1 MTFHQPSPH
10 LPKRRPDAGFYRYPG
25 RASAEIRLF
34 CFPFAGGNAQDF
46 QPLASKLPPW
56 IEPVGIDYPGRRSR
70 FGEAPVMRL
79 DELVQDLAI
88 GIRALLDRPF
98 AFYGHSNGA
107 LVAFE
112 LARRL
117 PRMYFRAPERLIL
130 GAKRSPMLGP
140 EDPMHRLPR
149 EDFIARLRDYQG
161 TPDQVLASTELMDVY
176 LPILRADFAL
186 SETYQLTDPTPVEMP
201 LHAIAGTRDALAPPW
216 MMAAWEPLTNKSFDL
231 SELDDGHFFLSGL
244 PDLLARRIGLLLAEP
259 PAPLTLTAPRNERKQ
274 QCRSI

>member
-1 MTFHQPSPH
+1 MRAPSAP
-10 LPKRRPDAGFYRYPG
+10 PKRQPDAGFYRYPG
-25 RASAEIRLF
+25 HATARMRLF
-34 CFPFAGGNAQDF
+34 CFPFAGGNALDF
-46 QPLASKLPPW
+46 QPLAEKLPPW

-70 FGEAPVMRL
+70 FGEAPLMRL

-88 GIRALLDRPF
+88 GIRGLLDRPF

-117 PRMYFRAPERLIL
+117 PRMYFRTPERLIL
-130 GAKRSPMLGP
+130 GAKRSPTLGA

-161 TPDQVLASTELMDVY
+161 TPDQVLASAELMDVF

-186 SETYQLTDPTPVEMP
+186 SETYHLTDPTPVDIP
-201 LHAIAGTRDALAPPW
+201 LHAIAGTQDALATAPA
-216 MMAAWEPLTNKSFDL
+216 MAAWAALTSQRFDL
-231 SELDDGHFFLSGL
+231 TEIDGGHFFLSSD
-244 PDLLARRIGLLLAEP
+244 PDHLAWHIDMLLTDQPASLP
-259 PAPLTLTAPRNERKQ
+259 PASPTERTQ